1 MTTYKG
7 IKGLG
12 IQNIPSDAVASQA
25 AGGSW
30 ASANA
35 LNTGRRAQASAGIQT
50 AGLCIAGVNPSATQ
64 DTVEKY
70 DGTSWTEVAEVNT
83 ARREGSGAG
92 TNTAALFYGGLGPEG
107 ESETWNDS
115 AWTATPSL
123 NTAGQGL
130 IILLAGAKN
139 SSVL

>member
-12 IQNIPSDAVASQA
+12 IQSITSDAVASQA

-30 ASANA
+30 ASGNT

-50 AGLCIAGVNPSATQ
+50 AALSIGGTPPTTGKTES
-64 DTVEKY
+64 Y
-70 DGTSWTEVAEVNT
+70 DGSSWTEVAEVNT

-107 ESETWNDS
+107 ESETWDGS
-115 AWTATPSL
+115 TWTEVGDL
-123 NTAGQGL
+123 NTARGL
-130 IILLAGAKN
+130 MHG
-139 SSVL
+139 SSGGTNTATITA